1 MVLCFLLFFF
11 LRSLK
16 AKYRCLII
24 RKIIRAVDKGKQ
36 LARTSILE
44 AMIMLKKGWGE
55 VTEQTIRNCF
65 RKSGISLEAQK
76 GTMDHDDPFK
86 GMVDDGEDESA
97 VDELEFD
104 LNQLREARPDLA
116 PENLDADGLVDF
128 DREVA
133 TNESRPLSVGEI
145 LTNTFHYLLKPLK
158 MAAVTRM
165 RFPTNPNH
173 HHHEMKLTRQLK
185 S

>member
-1 MVLCFLLFFF
+1 M
-11 LRSLK
+11 K
-16 AKYRCLII
+16 AKYRSLVT
-24 RKIIRAVDKGKQ
+24 RKIIRAVDKDKH

-44 AMIMLKKGWGE
+44 AMIMLKKTCDE

-65 RKSGISLEAQK
+65 RKSGISLEAQE
-76 GTMDHDDPFK
+76 GAMDDHDDLFK
-86 GMVDDGEDESA
+86 GMVDDGEDDSA

-133 TNESRPLSVGEI
+133 TNETRPLSVDESV
-145 LTNTFHYLLKPLK
+145 NEYLPQPVETVE
-158 MAAVTRM
+158 VTRM
-165 RFPTNPNH
+165 RFSTNPYH